1 FIVKMAK
8 SGSSAPTKGPVKTTV
23 TYNVTYY

>member
-1 FIVKMAK
+1 VKMAK